1 MKLKLLA
8 AVAGLMLVASP
19 ALASSTT
26 VEFADK
32 ASGNKIVVTFDS
44 GGMATGADGSAPV
57 AYTVDNDAKK
67 LCSTYMDQPICIT
80 FDAIGNTVGFS
91 TPYSDDKG
99 NSGVATITAMEP

>member
-8 AVAGLMLVASP
+8 AVAGLMLIASP

-32 ASGNKIVVTFDS
+32 ASGNKIVVTFD
-44 GGMATGADGSAPV
+44 GAGTATGADGSAVP
-57 AYTVDNDAKK
+57 YTLDNDAKK
-67 LCSTYMDQPICIT
+67 LCSTYMDQPVCIT
-80 FDAIGNTVGFS
+80 FKALGSTVGFT
-91 TPYSDDKG
+91 TPYTDDKG